1 MFVVEQDKL
10 RQTNQAIFN
19 GRTSLA
25 VLSEVLNGT
34 NHLRSVRVLVVVPR
48 HDLDLVGVVVATLVF
63 RALFVVVPNFETT
76 VTVPQRTVVVL
87 NPACSYHH
95 YTTFQ
100 RRFQVFPVSFS
111 GGIFMRVTTCILICR
126 SSESLGPRGLRRG
139 VCPAQVLSSVRDLA
153 ALRGDL
159 GVDFMGGEQIPDGC
173 VVGCL
178 WPLQL
183 FPGGFWIEISP
194 DVFLK
199 SAVGEGRY
207 SFDMEQSTIKDV
219 IHP

>member
-1 MFVVEQDKL
+1 
-10 RQTNQAIFN
+10 
-19 GRTSLA
+19 
-25 VLSEVLNGT
+25 
-34 NHLRSVRVLVVVPR
+34 
-48 HDLDLVGVVVATLVF
+48 
-63 RALFVVVPNFETT
+63 
-76 VTVPQRTVVVL
+76 
-87 NPACSYHH
+87 
-95 YTTFQ
+95 
-100 RRFQVFPVSFS
+100 
-111 GGIFMRVTTCILICR
+111 MRPITYILIYQ
-126 SSESLGPRGLRRG
+126 SSANLGPRGLRRG

-153 ALRGDL
+153 ALKSNL

-199 SAVGEGRY
+199 GTVGDEGFL
-207 SFDMEQSTIKDV
+207 FDMEQLVIKDV

>member
-1 MFVVEQDKL
+1 M
-10 RQTNQAIFN
+10 RAI
-19 GRTSLA
+19 T
-25 VLSEVLNGT
+25 
-34 NHLRSVRVLVVVPR
+34 
-48 HDLDLVGVVVATLVF
+48 
-63 RALFVVVPNFETT
+63 
-76 VTVPQRTVVVL
+76 
-87 NPACSYHH
+87 Y
-95 YTTFQ
+95 
-100 RRFQVFPVSFS
+100 
-111 GGIFMRVTTCILICR
+111 ILIYQ

-178 WPLQL
+178 WSLQL

-199 SAVGEGRY
+199 GTVGEGGY
-207 SFDMEQSTIKDV
+207 LFDMEQLVIKDV

>member
-1 MFVVEQDKL
+1 M
-10 RQTNQAIFN
+10 RAI
-19 GRTSLA
+19 T
-25 VLSEVLNGT
+25 
-34 NHLRSVRVLVVVPR
+34 
-48 HDLDLVGVVVATLVF
+48 
-63 RALFVVVPNFETT
+63 
-76 VTVPQRTVVVL
+76 
-87 NPACSYHH
+87 Y
-95 YTTFQ
+95 
-100 RRFQVFPVSFS
+100 
-111 GGIFMRVTTCILICR
+111 ILIYQ

-199 SAVGEGRY
+199 GTVGEGGY
-207 SFDMEQSTIKDV
+207 LFDMEQLVIKDV